1 MAIKNVYRVSI
12 KGEGI
17 ATREN
22 VFSAKERDKIIS
34 DAKKK
39 GKKAIIETMTFKNW
53 KNPKFTWRLNNK
65 TIKNKTK

>member
-39 GKKAIIETMTFKNW
+39 VKKQ
-53 KNPKFTWRLNNK
+53 
-65 TIKNKTK
+65 

>member
-1 MAIKNVYRVSI
+1 MAIQNVYRVSI

-17 ATREN
+17 ATRDV

-53 KNPKFTWRLNNK
+53 KNPKFTWKLNNK
-65 TIKNKTK
+65 IIKNKN